1 MAGLQSGELNDIII
15 IPSSTYN
22 TLWCHHAFFP
32 ASHLTYFAY
41 SELVSVEE
49 KEASETRFRQKRW
62 IFFYL
67 SLSQFWTDLMKGLT
81 VWYLA
86 GPPCKMM
93 SAKYAEM
100 TINKQLFSICTFLA
114 QRCFCRVIGSGKNDP
129 NYSIP
134 VTPDKTLR
142 IPNISLEKGL

>member
-1 MAGLQSGELNDIII
+1 
-15 IPSSTYN
+15 
-22 TLWCHHAFFP
+22 
-32 ASHLTYFAY
+32 
-41 SELVSVEE
+41 
-49 KEASETRFRQKRW
+49 
-62 IFFYL
+62 
-67 SLSQFWTDLMKGLT
+67 
-81 VWYLA
+81 
-86 GPPCKMM
+86 MM

-142 IPNISLEKGL
+142 IPNISLEKRFITYKKENIFYNMQVVGHLSGGEAM